1 MVFVERLVK
10 RSVNSYIAFC
20 YVIINRCGIPGRD
33 VRIKS
38 DFTAI

>member
-1 MVFVERLVK
+1 MEFLERLVK
-10 RSVNSYIAFC
+10 RGVNSYITFC
-20 YVIINRCGIPGRD
+20 YVIINCCGIPGRD